1 MENNIDNNN
10 DHTAFSIYKNKAI
23 FVNESMY
30 FDPNLVCISNAYKGL
45 VKEIVLTS
53 GTINDRVEKMAEEIM
68 IKNKGKTLTFIV
80 IMKSSFVFASELHKK
95 IMNLMKFEN
104 TTYSHF
110 EFVTVSSYQND
121 KSTGEVKINCSE
133 NFLENLKGKDI
144 LIVEDLIDTGKTLQ
158 KLKLKLENYGLN
170 SLQFCILFY
179 KLNKNNVDCQI
190 FADYL
195 GFVIPDSF
203 VVGYG
208 MDFNEKFRDLNHL
221 CTISE
226 KGFNQFLNCK

>member
-30 FDPNLVCISNAYKGL
+30 FDPDLVCISNAYKGL

-121 KSTGEVKINCSE
+121 KSTGK
-133 NFLENLKGKDI
+133 
-144 LIVEDLIDTGKTLQ
+144 
-158 KLKLKLENYGLN
+158 
-170 SLQFCILFY
+170 
-179 KLNKNNVDCQI
+179 
-190 FADYL
+190 
-195 GFVIPDSF
+195 
-203 VVGYG
+203 
-208 MDFNEKFRDLNHL
+208 
-221 CTISE
+221 
-226 KGFNQFLNCK
+226 